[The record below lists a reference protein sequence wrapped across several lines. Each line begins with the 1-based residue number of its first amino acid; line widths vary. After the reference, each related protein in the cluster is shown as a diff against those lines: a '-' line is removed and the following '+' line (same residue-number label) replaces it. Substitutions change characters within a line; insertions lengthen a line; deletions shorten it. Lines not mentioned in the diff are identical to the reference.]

1 MTTSN
6 INYGYR
12 SNLELQIDHFDAAV
26 NNQDYSEIVSKI
38 IGGDNFALFLQI
50 HVCHKFIPKH
60 GISQITFINIVV
72 R

>member
-26 NNQDYSEIVSKI
+26 NNKDYSEIVRK
-38 IGGDNFALFLQI
+38 N
-50 HVCHKFIPKH
+50 
-60 GISQITFINIVV
+60 N
-72 R
+72 RW